1 MDEREPTTRIVPE
14 GMYTPA
20 SYDHATWAGDTLYV
34 SGQVASDA
42 DGHIVAPGDAAG
54 QARQVWANVGRVLA
68 AAGVGPEHV
77 VKVMTYLTSGADRE
91 AVTAERL
98 RFFGDLRPAHT
109 GLVVTAMGSP
119 EVVLEVEVVAYRP
132 GGGR

>member
-1 MDEREPTTRIVPE
+1 VADPKDRERFVPD
-14 GMYTPA
+14 GMYTPS

-42 DGHIVAPGDAAG
+42 DGKIAAPGDAAG
-54 QARQVWANVGRVLA
+54 QAKQVWANVGRVLG
-68 AAGVGPEHV
+68 AAGLGPEHV
-77 VKVMTYLTSGADRE
+77 VKVMTYLTPAADRE
-91 AVTAERL
+91 PVTAERL
-98 RFFGDLRPAHT
+98 RFFGEHRPAHT

-132 GGGR
+132 PS